1 MSPGAEIVVVG
12 AGLAG
17 ACAALVLSRT
27 HEVLV
32 IEAEG
37 PARGASGAA
46 AGMVNPF
53 MGRKAKAAWRHAE
66 ALDALTAL
74 AEEAGPDLYQRTG
87 VVRPATTALQAATF
101 RDRASLHGELRWHLP
116 EASGERW
123 PAVASPHGT
132 LEVASGGSVDIAAF
146 VRAALEVV
154 VQRGGRVMDATLT
167 GWHGTAPLHAITDRD
182 TVQASTLVLALGD
195 GARSLPALATLPLHR
210 VKGQTIR
217 LDRPATL
224 LADHPAIAGAG
235 YVVPRAD
242 GVLVGATFEHT
253 FTDLAPDPA
262 RDAGLVERASALVP
276 ALAQAEVIERQAG
289 VRLTVPAVVSP
300 RRLPLAGPLPGHPG
314 VWVVTGLGA
323 KGLLTAPLIA
333 ERLADAL
340 TGRRPL
346 PADLW
351 PAPIV

>member
-1 MSPGAEIVVVG
+1 MSDRAEIVVVG

-32 IEAEG
+32 IEADG

-53 MGRKAKAAWRHAE
+53 MGRTAKAAWRHAE

-74 AEEAGPDLYQRTG
+74 TDEAGPELFRRTG
-87 VVRPATTALQAATF
+87 VLRPATSAAQAATF
-101 RDRASLHGELRWHLP
+101 YDRATQHAEVCWHAS
-116 EASGERW
+116 EASVERW
-123 PAVASPHGT
+123 PAVASPYGT
-132 LEVASGGSVDIAAF
+132 LEVATGGSVDIPAF
-146 VRAALEVV
+146 VEAALDTV
-154 VQRGGRVMDATLT
+154 VQRGGRVLNTRLSGWT
-167 GWHGTAPLHAITDRD
+167 GTQLIDAITEYGS
-182 TVQASTLVLALGD
+182 VQTSALVLALGD

-210 VKGQTIR
+210 VKGQTVR
-217 LDRPATL
+217 LGRPATL
-224 LADHPAIAGAG
+224 LANHPAIAGAG
-235 YVVPRAD
+235 YLVPRAD

-253 FTDLAPDPA
+253 FSDLAPDPSL
-262 RDAGLVERASALVP
+262 DAGLIERASSLVP
-276 ALAQAEVIERQAG
+276 GLAEADVLGRQAG

-333 ERLADAL
+333 QWLPDAL

-346 PADLW
+346 PTDLW
-351 PAPIV
+351 PASIV